1 MKLTGAQALIRFLEE
16 NNVKHVFGYPG
27 GAVLALYDAL
37 LESTKIKH
45 ILVRQEQAAVHAASG
60 YARITGRPGVCIATS
75 GPGATNLVTG
85 LATAYMDSIPVVAIT
100 GQVSTDMIGTD
111 AFQEVDITGITMP
124 ITKHNYLVK
133 DVRDLPNVIKKA
145 FHIASTG
152 RPGPV
157 LIDLPKNVSGGV
169 FDYKPIG
176 KVDLQGY
183 KPTYKGHPAQIKNLA
198 NLLVE
203 AERPLICAGGG
214 VISSNAWQALKD
226 LAEKLNVP
234 VTTTLM
240 GLGSFPEDHPLSL
253 GMLGLHGTP
262 YANHGVQNC
271 DLLLGI
277 GMRFDDRV
285 TSAVHK
291 FAPQAKIVHIDIDPA
306 EIGKNVTIDLP
317 IVGDIKMVLG
327 ELLQQVSPKSYE
339 SWLKQI
345 ETWKEAYPLAYGESQ
360 EKLRPQYIIQKLGE
374 LTKGKAIV
382 ATDVGQHQMWTAQY
396 YNFTK
401 PRSFLTSGGL
411 GTMGYGLP
419 AAVGAQMAAPDSLVV
434 AVTGDGSLQMNMGEL
449 GTATEQKL
457 PIKILLLNNSHL
469 CLVKQLQHFNSG
481 KRYSGVC
488 FTGNPDFVK
497 LVTSYPGA
505 VGLRIEKPEDVE
517 PVLKEALS
525 NGKLTLIDCCIS
537 DEELVY
543 PVVPN
548 NQALDEMIYYSDE
561 EKKDRS

>member
-1 MKLTGAQALIRFLEE
+1 MRLTGAQALIKFLEDE
-16 NNVKHVFGYPG
+16 NVKYVFGYPG

-37 LESTKIKH
+37 LESTKITH
-45 ILVRQEQAAVHAASG
+45 VLVRQEQAAVHAASG
-60 YARITGRPGVCIATS
+60 YARVTGRPGVCIATS

-85 LATAYMDSIPVVAIT
+85 LATAYMDSIPIVAIT
-100 GQVSTDMIGTD
+100 GQVGTDMIGTD

-133 DVRDLPNVIKKA
+133 DVKKLPEIIKEA

-157 LIDLPKNVSGGV
+157 LIDLPKNVSGAT
-169 FDYKPIG
+169 FDYKPVG
-176 KVDLQGY
+176 SVDLQGY
-183 KPTYKGHPAQIKNLA
+183 KPTYQGHPAQVKNLA
-198 NLLVE
+198 GLISQ

-214 VISSNAWQALKD
+214 VVTSNAWDVLKD
-226 LAEKLNVP
+226 LAETLNTP

-240 GLGSFPEDHPLSL
+240 GLGAFPEDHPLSL

-262 YANHGVQNC
+262 YANYAVQNC
-271 DLLLGI
+271 DLLIGI

-285 TSAVHK
+285 TSAVQK
-291 FAPQAKIVHIDIDPA
+291 FAPQAKVVHIDIDPA
-306 EIGKNVTIDLP
+306 EIGKNVAVDLP
-317 IVGDIKMVLG
+317 IVGDVKNVLS
-327 ELLQQVSPKSYE
+327 ELLKRVSPKKNALWLE
-339 SWLKQI
+339 QIGSWKKSHPLK
-345 ETWKEAYPLAYGESQ
+345 YGEQ
-360 EKLRPQYIIQKLGE
+360 GERLRPQYILEKLGE
-374 LTKGKAIV
+374 MTKGKAIV
-382 ATDVGQHQMWTAQY
+382 TTDVGQHQMWTAQY

-401 PRSFLTSGGL
+401 PRSFITSGGL

-419 AAVGAQMAAPDSLVV
+419 AAVGAQLAAPDSLVV

-457 PIKILLLNNSHL
+457 PIKVLLLNNSHL
-469 CLVKQLQHFNSG
+469 CLVKQLQYFNSG

-488 FTGNPDFVK
+488 FTGNPDFVR

-525 NGKLTLIDCCIS
+525 NGKLTLIDCQIS

-548 NQALDEMIYYSDE
+548 NGALDEMIHYPGGEQEDNE
-561 EKKDRS
+561 

>member
-1 MKLTGAQALIRFLEE
+1 VRLTGAQALIKFLEE
-16 NNVKHVFGYPG
+16 ENVKYIFGYPG
-27 GAVLALYDAL
+27 GSVLALYDAL
-37 LESTKIKH
+37 LESSKITH
-45 ILVRQEQAAVHAASG
+45 VLVRQEQAAVHAASG
-60 YARITGRPGVCIATS
+60 YARVTGKPGVCIATS

-100 GQVSTDMIGTD
+100 GQVSTDMVGTD

-133 DVRDLPNVIKKA
+133 NVDDLPVIIKEA

-157 LIDLPKNVSGGV
+157 LIDLPKNVAGKV
-169 FDYKPIG
+169 FDYRPVA
-176 KVDLQGY
+176 KVELQGY

-198 NLLVE
+198 GLLAQ
-203 AERPLICAGGG
+203 AERPLICSGGG
-214 VISSNAWQALKD
+214 VISSNAWEDLKE
-226 LAEKLNVP
+226 LAEKVNAP

-262 YANHGVQNC
+262 YANYAVQNC
-271 DLLLGI
+271 DLLIGI

-285 TSAVHK
+285 TSAVNK
-291 FAPQAKIVHIDIDPA
+291 FAPQAKVVHIDIDPA
-306 EIGKNVTIDLP
+306 EIGKNVAADLP
-317 IVGDIKMVLG
+317 IVGDVKFVLN
-327 ELLQQVSPKSYE
+327 ELLKRINPRRNDAWLEQIRAWKKSH
-339 SWLKQI
+339 
-345 ETWKEAYPLAYGESQ
+345 PLAYGDNQSS
-360 EKLRPQYIIQKLGE
+360 LRPQYILQKLGE

-382 ATDVGQHQMWTAQY
+382 TTDVGQHQMWTAQY

-401 PRSFLTSGGL
+401 PRSFITSGGL

-419 AAVGAQMAAPDSLVV
+419 AAVGAQLASPDSLVV
-434 AVTGDGSLQMNMGEL
+434 AVTGDGSFQMNMGEL

-457 PIKILLLNNSHL
+457 PLKILLLNNSHL
-469 CLVKQLQHFNSG
+469 CLVKQLQYFNSG

-497 LVTSYPGA
+497 LATSYPGA

-517 PVLKEALS
+517 PVLIEALS

-548 NQALDEMIYYSDE
+548 NGALDEMIYYPGG
-561 EKKDRS
+561 EK